1 MFTTVNSARKKLQQ
15 TINLDAESSSAF
27 KNSSVFKIK
36 NSLLIEFFNL
46 FPLINDYSKL
56 QLVIFSLTFLFSL
69 VFTVFTCIFISLKFG
84 LSLFIGS
91 IVGIFYLRLLA
102 KSIGNLG
109 KSSSGV
115 SKLQLLLPVCLFIFA
130 SKNEFVEIF
139 PAIVGFFMYKPTL
152 FFYFSRP

>member
-1 MFTTVNSARKKLQQ
+1 MFTTVNSARKKNQQ
-15 TINLDAESSSAF
+15 TINLDAENLSASQ
-27 KNSSVFKIK
+27 NSIVVKIK
-36 NSLLIEFFNL
+36 NSLLIEFSNFFSL
-46 FPLINDYSKL
+46 SNDYFKL

-69 VFTVFTCIFISLKFG
+69 VITFLTCIFVSLKFG
-84 LSLFIGS
+84 LSIFIGS

-130 SKNEFVEIF
+130 SKNELIEIL
-139 PAIVGFFMYKPTL
+139 PAIIGFFLYKPSL
-152 FFYFSRP
+152 FFIFSRP

>member
-1 MFTTVNSARKKLQQ
+1 MFTTVNSARKKNQQ
-15 TINLDAESSSAF
+15 TINLDAENLSASQ
-27 KNSSVFKIK
+27 NSRLVKIK
-36 NSLLIEFFNL
+36 NSLLIEFSNFFSL
-46 FPLINDYSKL
+46 SNDYFKL

-69 VFTVFTCIFISLKFG
+69 VITFLTCIFVSLKFG
-84 LSLFIGS
+84 LSIFIGS

-130 SKNEFVEIF
+130 STSEFIEIL
-139 PAIVGFFMYKPTL
+139 PAIIGFFLYKPSL

>member
-1 MFTTVNSARKKLQQ
+1 MFTMVNSDRKKVQHS
-15 TINLDAESSSAF
+15 NDLDAENLSVSQ
-27 KNSSVFKIK
+27 NSSLFKVK
-36 NSLLIEFFNL
+36 DSLSIEFFNFFSL
-46 FPLINDYSKL
+46 SNDYFKL

-69 VFTVFTCIFISLKFG
+69 VITFLTCIFISLKFG
-84 LSLFIGS
+84 LSVFIGS

-130 SKNEFVEIF
+130 SKNEFIEIL
-139 PAIVGFFMYKPTL
+139 PAIIGFFLYKPSL